1 MLVGKFKKHK
11 KQRLIFI
18 LLFKIQGQMLLCSK
32 RVSLRKLLKQKDM
45 METRS
50 PPLLSKC

>member
-1 MLVGKFKKHK
+1 MQKKK
-11 KQRLIFI
+11 KKLRLIFI